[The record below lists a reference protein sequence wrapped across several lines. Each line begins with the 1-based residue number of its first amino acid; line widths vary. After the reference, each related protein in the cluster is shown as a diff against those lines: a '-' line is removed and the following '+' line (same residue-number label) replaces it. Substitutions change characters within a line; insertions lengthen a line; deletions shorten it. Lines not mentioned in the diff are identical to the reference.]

1 MVSLNRKLHMITSS
15 YISTSN
21 QNLIY
26 RDEFPFVKIILN
38 SNYKNKITY
47 IKNIANDVS

>member
-1 MVSLNRKLHMITSS
+1 MVNPNRKLHMITS

-26 RDEFPFVKIILN
+26 RDEFPFSKSESVWIQIIR
-38 SNYKNKITY
+38 
-47 IKNIANDVS
+47 IK